1 MLRSRQYRSA
11 VPSSPCSRWSRGS
24 RWLTPPWCSPGAAT
38 AWYCQ
43 SPRRGGLCPTARAA
57 RTASTRRPHVDI
69 LINNARITQPAKPV
83 EELTGPDLQRVY
95 DTNVLGPVR
104 TLHAFLPLLRKAEHP
119 VVVNVGSSLDS
130 IIVATAAAGADAP
143 SGAFVENGGT
153 LPW

>member
-1 MLRSRQYRSA
+1 M
-11 VPSSPCSRWSRGS
+11 
-24 RWLTPPWCSPGAAT
+24 
-38 AWYCQ
+38 
-43 SPRRGGLCPTARAA
+43 
-57 RTASTRRPHVDI
+57 
-69 LINNARITQPAKPV
+69 
-83 EELTGPDLQRVY
+83 TGPDLQRVY